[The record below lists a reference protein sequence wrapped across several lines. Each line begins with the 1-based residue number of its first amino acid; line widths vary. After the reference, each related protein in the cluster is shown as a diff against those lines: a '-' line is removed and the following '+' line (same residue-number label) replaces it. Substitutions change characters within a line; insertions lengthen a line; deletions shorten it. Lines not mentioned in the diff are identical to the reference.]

1 MVQAQISSPMSFG
14 DFLAWYPDDGRRY
27 ELIEGAVVEMLPTGP
42 HEDVSGFLVAEF
54 NFEIRRNTL
63 PYSIPHTCLVKPSR
77 KDQATCQMWLS

>member
-27 ELIEGAVVEMLPTGP
+27 ELIDGAVVEMLPTGP

-54 NFEIRRNTL
+54 NF
-63 PYSIPHTCLVKPSR
+63 
-77 KDQATCQMWLS
+77 